1 MPKVRR
7 EFFRLTLKYIISL
20 KFSLIFY
27 MIVDDVTIKVKAGDG
42 GDGSVAFNTT
52 KMSLGP
58 TGAKGGKGGSVYIEG
73 VSDLTALNKFRFRK
87 VVKAEKGERGR
98 TQFHDGSD
106 GEDLILTVPVGTVA
120 YNLTRGKSFEITK
133 IGQKELI
140 ASGGKGGRGNFSFR
154 ASTNTT
160 PKEFEY
166 GGIGEYFDFRF
177 ELKMIADVGFIGLPN
192 VGKSSL
198 LNEVTRAQSKVAN
211 YPFTTL
217 EPNLGVYYDLILADI
232 PGIIEG
238 ASEGK
243 GLGIKFLR
251 HVERTKTLFHFV
263 SAESA
268 DPVSDYKTVRNELG
282 EYNKELL
289 EKPEYLFISKK
300 DAVSE
305 DVVDEAVKKLKKLNK
320 TAIPISILD
329 TDSIELVKKIQRPH
343 LPKNRRKTNKLKL

>member
-1 MPKVRR
+1 
-7 EFFRLTLKYIISL
+7 
-20 KFSLIFY
+20 
-27 MIVDDVTIKVKAGDG
+27 MIVDDVTISIKAGDG
-42 GDGSVAFNTT
+42 GNGSVAFNTT
-52 KMSLGP
+52 KMALGP

-73 VSDLTALNKFRFRK
+73 VSDLSALNKFRFRK
-87 VVKAEKGERGR
+87 VVKAEKGEHGR

-106 GEDLILTVPVGTVA
+106 GEDLILTVPVGTIA
-120 YNLTRGKSFEITK
+120 YNLTNGKSFEITK
-133 IGQKELI
+133 IGQKELV

-166 GGIGEYFDFRF
+166 GQQGELFDFRF
-177 ELKMIADVGFIGLPN
+177 ELKMIADVGFVGLPN

-198 LNEVTRAQSKVAN
+198 LNEVTRAKSKVAN

-238 ASEGK
+238 AAQGK

-251 HVERTKTLFHFV
+251 HIERTKTIFHFV
-263 SAESA
+263 AADSA
-268 DPVSDYKTVRNELG
+268 DPVQDYKTVRNELG

-289 EKPEYLFISKK
+289 EKPEYVFVSKK
-300 DAVSE
+300 DTVSE
-305 DVVDEAVKKLKKLNK
+305 DVFEKATNKLKKLNK
-320 TAIPISILD
+320 TAIAISILD
-329 TDSIELVKKIQRPH
+329 PDSMELVKKILNDLISQ
-343 LPKNRRKTNKLKL
+343 KTEEKPE